1 MCRLNFWPDND
12 HIMLIKA
19 FLTGILFLILS
30 GLSSSRE
37 ITWPYLDGYKLITD
51 YPVYTP
57 DNLWDFIDG
66 AADGYNALGFR
77 ELHVAEYKRGRERI
91 KAEIY
96 RHNDHIMTFGIY
108 ASERSSSYRF
118 KNIGAQ
124 GYSVGGAI
132 NFFTGDYYVK
142 IRAYSRK
149 PKTLQ
154 AAESLS
160 LRIAGMLGG
169 DTKMPALLTEFPD
182 EGRKINEE
190 MYINES
196 VLGHQYLNKA
206 FKASYSIG
214 NDNFDIYL
222 IKTNSAQEAFES
234 ASKYL
239 AASGIEAINSESCKY
254 VFNDG
259 YNGTIFLSWKENM
272 IVIISGLAKDQTD
285 IADKYT
291 SAILD

>member
-1 MCRLNFWPDND
+1 M
-12 HIMLIKA
+12 IKKV
-19 FLTGILFLILS
+19 FLTGILLLFLS
-30 GLSSSRE
+30 GLSSAQE
-37 ITWPYLDGYKLITD
+37 ITWPFLDGYKLITN
-51 YPVYTP
+51 YPVYTS

-66 AADGYNALGFR
+66 AAEGYNALGFR

-96 RHNDHIMTFGIY
+96 RHSDHTMAFGIY

-118 KNIGAQ
+118 KNLGAQ
-124 GYSVGGAI
+124 GYNTGGAI
-132 NFFTGDYYVK
+132 NFFTGNYYVK
-142 IRAYSRK
+142 IRAYSQK
-149 PKTLQ
+149 PGTLK

-169 DTKMPALLTEFPD
+169 DTKMPSLLTEFPD
-182 EGRKINEE
+182 EGRKINQE

-206 FKASYSIG
+206 FKASYGAG

-222 IKTNSAQEAFES
+222 IKTNNAREAFES

-239 AASGIEAINSESCKY
+239 APSGIEPENSESGKY